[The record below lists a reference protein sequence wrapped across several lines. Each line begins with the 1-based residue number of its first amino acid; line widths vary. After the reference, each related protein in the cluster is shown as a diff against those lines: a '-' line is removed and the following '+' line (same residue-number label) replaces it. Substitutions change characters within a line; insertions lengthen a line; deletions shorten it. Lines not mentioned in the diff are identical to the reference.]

1 MNANIIQNY
10 YLYTGRD
17 RADSMLYELL
27 WLNLFWYITSDFI
40 FISFDIQY
48 RESPQVFCLF
58 LFIFAFL
65 YFLFV
70 WVYINSCFIEYTI
83 KIGVSFDSKNEE
95 KRCGKN
101 KPTTSR
107 NTIWR
112 KTKDILSFQWI
123 ISISKLIRK
132 MRNAF
137 EMALVME
144 TICCV
149 CGIVVNTLNFA
160 HNLYHLSIHS

>member
-1 MNANIIQNY
+1 MNCF
-10 YLYTGRD
+10 
-17 RADSMLYELL
+17 DSTY
-27 WLNLFWYITSDFI
+27 
-40 FISFDIQY
+40 FDILL
-48 RESPQVFCLF
+48 PILF
-58 LFIFAFL
+58 SFHLIYSIASLLKSFAYFYLFS
-65 YFLFV
+65 LFSIS
-70 WVYINSCFIEYTI
+70 YLFEFTLTH
-83 KIGVSFDSKNEE
+83 VSSNIPLKSEFYLIRKM
-95 KRCGKN
+95 KRKDAEKN